1 MTRTDLYAKVLERL
15 EVTAA
20 DESADASDTALIE
33 DKYTALYDMLLTKRL
48 VAWAA
53 TADIPDYAVMPL
65 TSMLAFA
72 AATEFGEDQARFAD
86 GILGANPPGL
96 AEQQLR
102 GQLARNYVSAPAQSE
117 YF

>member
-1 MTRTDLYAKVLERL
+1 MTLTDLYRKALERL
-15 EVTAA
+15 EVVSAG
-20 DESADASDTALIE
+20 ESADPDDTTLIA
-33 DKYTALYDMLLTKRL
+33 DKYAALYAMLLTMRL

-53 TADIPDYAVMPL
+53 DDEVPDYAVMPL

-72 AATEFGEDQARFAD
+72 AATEFGEDQNRFAD
-86 GILGANPPGL
+86 GVLGASPPSL

-102 GQLARNYVSAPAQSE
+102 RQLAKNYVSNPATSE